1 MSTYSNLK
9 IELITTGDQTGAWG
23 ATTNINLGTAIEE
36 AIVGAATVTFASAD
50 VTLTLTN
57 LNTTQQARN
66 YVLSLTGT
74 SGGAR
79 NLILGSGCQISKPYL
94 IINGLADT
102 VTVKNTTGSGVAVPA
117 GTQALVYNNAT
128 NVVSAINY
136 IPSITTG
143 SAVIGSLTG
152 ILKASSGTVSVATS
166 GTDYAPATSGSAIL
180 YGNGSGGF
188 SPVTVSTGLNFS
200 GGVLTATATAGVTQ
214 VNGTG
219 SANGLT
225 LTGTVTST
233 GNITLGGSVTSLTTA
248 NFTVQQSGGKL
259 IIQYGGTT
267 LFSIDSS
274 GNMTTIANVTAYGTP

>member
-23 ATTNINLGTAIEE
+23 ATTNTNLGTALEE
-36 AIVGAATVTFASAD
+36 AIIGSATVTFASAD
-50 VTLTLTN
+50 VTLTLIN
-57 LNTTQQARN
+57 ANTTQQARN
-66 YVLSLTGT
+66 YVLNLTGT

-136 IPSITTG
+136 IPSVTLGAALPVASGGTGVQTITANGVVVGNGT
-143 SAVIGSLTG
+143 SAVT
-152 ILKASSGTVSVATS
+152 TVAPGTS
-166 GTDYAPATSGSAIL
+166 GNILTSNGTSWYSATPAAG
-180 YGNGSGGF
+180 
-188 SPVTVSTGLNFS
+188 
-200 GGVLTATATAGVTQ
+200 GVTQ

-233 GNITLGGSVTSLTTA
+233 GNITLGGAVTSLTTT
-248 NFTVQQSGGKL
+248 NFTVQESGGKL
-259 IIQYGGTT
+259 IIKYGGTT